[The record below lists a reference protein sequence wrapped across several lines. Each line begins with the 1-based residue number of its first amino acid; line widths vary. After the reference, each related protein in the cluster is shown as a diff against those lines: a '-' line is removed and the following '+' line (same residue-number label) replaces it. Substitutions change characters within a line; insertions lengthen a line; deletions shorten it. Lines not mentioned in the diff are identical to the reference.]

1 MPKLEPYS
9 EIEDALM
16 RLMPVGMG
24 QAAHSELESQL
35 DELCGDADFE
45 GGDVGM
51 PKVLRFPKWIAAS
64 GIAAAL
70 LLGFVLFP
78 KGAKVGGDV
87 VSPASVG
94 ADEAPSV
101 VLLTEVERVEQL
113 SDEGLFV
120 DSGGSAVR
128 KFRRQVVGESKLL
141 DKESGIEVTLSE
153 PREEIY
159 LVPVSTF

>member
-24 QAAHSELESQL
+24 QSVQSELEAQL
-35 DELCGDADFE
+35 DELCGDADFMGE
-45 GGDVGM
+45 DAGRPAV
-51 PKVLRFPKWIAAS
+51 VRFSRWIAAA

-70 LLGFVLFP
+70 LLGFALFP
-78 KGAKVGGDV
+78 REGNVRSAV
-87 VSPASVG
+87 VSQEAEG
-94 ADEAPSV
+94 APSV
-101 VLLTEVERVEQL
+101 VLLNEVERVEHL

-128 KFRRQVVGESKLL
+128 KFRRHVVGESKLL
-141 DKESGIEVTLSE
+141 DEESGIEVTVSE

>member
-16 RLMPVGMG
+16 RLMPVGLG
-24 QAAHSELESQL
+24 EGVQSEIESQL
-35 DELCGDADFE
+35 NELCGDADFAE
-45 GGDVGM
+45 ADAPMV
-51 PKVLRFPKWIAAS
+51 RFPRWIAAS

-70 LLGFVLFP
+70 LIGFALYPWVE
-78 KGAKVGGDV
+78 KSGGDA
-87 VSPASVG
+87 VSGGSAL
-94 ADEAPSV
+94 ANDDPSV
-101 VLLTEVERVEQL
+101 VTLNEAERVEQV

-128 KFRRQVVGESKLL
+128 KVRVRVVGESKLL
-141 DKESGIEVTLSE
+141 DEESGIVVTLSE
-153 PREEIY
+153 PREEMY